1 MSRTEDPSPRI
12 EYLRRTGM
20 SDSIIVNRLV
30 LEGWGEAELVPT
42 LAPAGS
48 VLPAV
53 EMPAHAEHGSD
64 LWRWHISISTAVLGA
79 AALGALAFA
88 AYVMYKPPV
97 VYSISI
103 PSSAASTTGPILTYG
118 ALPALSDPDYYRN
131 VKRNLVEQKASFI
144 DANLSSMK
152 LVVYVGGVLQIEVP
166 VLAKGKVGSWWETP
180 AGVYQIESKERNHF
194 STFGEVNQPWS
205 LDFQGN
211 FFIHG
216 WPTYA
221 DGTAVSSSYSG
232 GCIRLSTDDAKKVY
246 DLTVVGMPVIV
257 YNVEA
262 QGDSF
267 TYQLKAPPVSAAGY
281 LVADVKNG
289 TVLSSKGASVA
300 APIASISKLVSALIV
315 TEYIN
320 LDKSVTVPKEGLVY
334 TSIPRLKAG
343 TEVRAYDLLFL
354 LLQESSNEAAET
366 FASVRGRSQFVTYM
380 NEKAKAINLSHT
392 VFSDPSG
399 AKGDYSTP
407 EDLFTLLRHIYENRR
422 FIFGITSG
430 DIANSAY
437 GPPAF
442 KNVRNFNIIKNAPAK
457 LIGGKV
463 GQTNE
468 AAETYAG
475 AFTVKV
481 GAQDRTIA
489 VIVLGSRDAE
499 GDVRKLLSFVHDLYA
514 PADATR

>member
-30 LEGWGEAELVPT
+30 LEGWGEAELVPNP
-42 LAPAGS
+42 APAGS

-180 AGVYQIESKERNHF
+180 AGVYQIQSKERNHF

-232 GCIRLSTDDAKKVY
+232 GCIRLSTADASKVY
-246 DLTVVGMPVIV
+246 AFAEVGMPVIV
-257 YNVEA
+257 YNQEQTSDNFSYA
-262 QGDSF
+262 
-267 TYQLKAPPVSAAGY
+267 LKAPAISASEY
-281 LVADVKNG
+281 LVVDIDTG
-289 TVLSSKGASVA
+289 TVLTQRDASTQVA
-300 APIASISKLVSALIV
+300 IASITKLVTALV
-315 TEYIN
+315 ATEYIN
-320 LDKSVTVPKEGLVY
+320 LDKEVRVPAEAIVY
-334 TSIPRLKAG
+334 TSVPRLKPG
-343 TEVRAYDLLFL
+343 QNIRAYDLLF
-354 LLQESSNEAAET
+354 
-366 FASVRGRSQFVTYM
+366 
-380 NEKAKAINLSHT
+380 
-392 VFSDPSG
+392 
-399 AKGDYSTP
+399 
-407 EDLFTLLRHIYENRR
+407 
-422 FIFGITSG
+422 
-430 DIANSAY
+430 
-437 GPPAF
+437 
-442 KNVRNFNIIKNAPAK
+442 
-457 LIGGKV
+457 
-463 GQTNE
+463 
-468 AAETYAG
+468 
-475 AFTVKV
+475 
-481 GAQDRTIA
+481 
-489 VIVLGSRDAE
+489 
-499 GDVRKLLSFVHDLYA
+499 
-514 PADATR
+514 